1 MRDWRCGLVILVLGA
16 VAGAAVTLGLMFLLP
31 ADREIPPQRPPVKDR
46 ASLKQKSP
54 SPREVRAK
62 PPAPLLH
69 IGPPRR
75 HPVGPDEG
83 ITWHLEGFG
92 LREVTVRLDVIRGGQ
107 THCAA
112 ETTCRWEQWQWD
124 RDDLRA
130 RGELLY
136 WFRANNPSQAP
147 SDRGSPELSIDFGTQ
162 PEYTGPAKQ
171 TRNDPQVVDLGGGVR
186 WTGSTKAMP
195 GQETLLYAAVASP
208 SVSAVRND
216 GTVVTKGSHA
226 FPKHMTREW
235 LVRAS
240 QQGSTVVAVF
250 LRWKPCR

>member
-1 MRDWRCGLVILVLGA
+1 MRDWRFGLVILVSGA
-16 VAGAAVTLGLMFLLP
+16 VAGTAATLGLMLLLL
-31 ADREIPPQRPPVKDR
+31 ADREIPPQPPSGKNRV
-46 ASLKQKSP
+46 SLKQKPP
-54 SPREVRAK
+54 SPREVHSK
-62 PPAPLLH
+62 PPAPFLD
-69 IGPPRR
+69 IAPPRR
-75 HPVGPDEG
+75 HAVGPGEG

-124 RDDLRA
+124 RDDVRA

-136 WFRANNPSQAP
+136 WFRSNNPSQAP
-147 SDRGSPELSIDFGTQ
+147 SDRGTPALSIDFGGQ
-162 PEYTGPAKQ
+162 PEYTGPEKQ
-171 TRNDPQVVDLGGGVR
+171 TRNEPQVVDLGGGVR
-186 WTGSTKAMP
+186 WTGSTKNKP
-195 GQETLLYAAVASP
+195 GQETHLFAAVASP

-226 FPKHMTREW
+226 FPRHMTREW

-250 LRWKPCR
+250 LRWKPNR